1 MTQNNSLSAPCFLVG
16 AERSG
21 TTMLRL
27 MLNGHPQ
34 LAWCSESEFI
44 VDHLKAPGCWPD
56 LQAYHKL
63 LDTDRIFQTYNFHV
77 DHRLSYPDLVK
88 DFMRQKQV
96 RDRKE
101 QVGATVHR
109 HFDRLLWI
117 WPEARFIHL
126 VRDPRDVAPSCIGMG
141 WAGNVW
147 TGVERWREA
156 EDLWTTLK
164 SKLTS
169 DRYLEV
175 RYELLL
181 QDPEAVLTQI
191 CQFLGL
197 SYSAHMLRYPDYTTY
212 DAPDA
217 RHAQKWK
224 QTMKKK
230 DVQLVE
236 AKVAHL
242 LVQRGYELS
251 GHEMLSP
258 STLQKKVLQ
267 VQDRLARIQARVRSM
282 GLPLFVADYIIRRL
296 GVEPWQRAMRLRL
309 NELEQAALK

>member
-1 MTQNNSLSAPCFLVG
+1 MKHHDPLSAPCFLVG

-27 MLNGHPQ
+27 MLDSHPQ
-34 LAWCSESEFI
+34 LAWCSEFEFI
-44 VDHLKAPGCWPD
+44 VDHLTEPGAWVD
-56 LQAYHKL
+56 LQNYYKI
-63 LDTDRIFQTYNFHV
+63 LDTDRIFQHYNLRI
-77 DHRLSYPDLVK
+77 DHQLSYPDLVA

-117 WPEARFIHL
+117 WPKARFIHL
-126 VRDPRDVAPSCIGMG
+126 VRDPRDVAPSCISMG

-156 EDLWTTLK
+156 EELWTTLK

-181 QDPEAVLTQI
+181 QDPEKALTEM

-197 SYSAHMLRYPDYTTY
+197 SYSAQMLSYPNYTTY

-217 RHAQKWK
+217 RYAQKWK

-242 LVQRGYELS
+242 LVERGYQLS
-251 GHEMLSP
+251 GHEIPTP
-258 STLQKKVLQ
+258 SSLQKKALQ
-267 VQDRLARIQARVRSM
+267 VQDRLARIQARIKSM
-282 GLPLFVADYIIRRL
+282 GLSLFVADYIVRRL

-309 NELEQAALK
+309 NEVEQAALK

>member
-34 LAWCSESEFI
+34 QAWCNEFEFI
-44 VDHLKAPGCWPD
+44 VDHLTAPGCWPD
-56 LQAYHKL
+56 LQGYYKL
-63 LDTDRIFQTYNFHV
+63 LDTDRIFQSYNFQV
-77 DHRLSYPDLVK
+77 NRQLSYPDLVK

-164 SKLTS
+164 AKLTS

-181 QDPEAVLTQI
+181 QDPEAVLTQV

-197 SYSAHMLRYPDYTTY
+197 SYSAQMLRYPDYTTY

-217 RHAQKWK
+217 RYAQKWK

-242 LVQRGYELS
+242 LVERGYELS
-251 GHEMLSP
+251 GYEMLSLSSP
-258 STLQKKVLQ
+258 QKKLLQ
-267 VQDRLARIQARVRSM
+267 VQDRLARIQARIRSM

-309 NELEQAALK
+309 NALEQAALK